1 MSKRIHEDN
10 NNAKTFAKILSESSE
25 VDIDMNLV
33 QTNIVRFKL
42 KKHSHADFIKACATE
57 DIISILC
64 LEVSG
69 GFIRM
74 VFHCDA
80 AGELVTLGSE
90 KLRKVLDSYNYC
102 TYWINFTP
110 PIHLI
115 KGCYWCIS
123 NIWTYEYL
131 KQKLWNRFI
140 FWYKKNFLLGR
151 SMGCSLRPCTNQHRI
166 HKSDNHNFFQQLVH
180 FATMLFHCICCHPPS
195 FE

>member
-1 MSKRIHEDN
+1 MYAVEEMSKRIHEDN
-10 NNAKTFAKILSESSE
+10 NNAKTFARILSESSA

-90 KLRKVLDSYNYC
+90 KLRKVLDSNNHK
-102 TYWINFTP
+102 TY
-110 PIHLI
+110 
-115 KGCYWCIS
+115 
-123 NIWTYEYL
+123 
-131 KQKLWNRFI
+131 
-140 FWYKKNFLLGR
+140 
-151 SMGCSLRPCTNQHRI
+151 
-166 HKSDNHNFFQQLVH
+166 
-180 FATMLFHCICCHPPS
+180 
-195 FE
+195 